1 MLCDMVLLTLS
12 GRVLGGEFSE
22 VLASDSHYRRL
33 SLAGDSGITP
43 RHSICEKYSRLD

>member
-22 VLASDSHYRRL
+22 FLASDSHYRRL
-33 SLAGDSGITP
+33 ALAGDSGTTP
-43 RHSICEKYSRLD
+43 RHSICENYSRLD

>member
-33 SLAGDSGITP
+33 SLAGDSGTTP
-43 RHSICEKYSRLD
+43 RHSICENYSRLD